1 MWRVGWMIGLFGLAG
16 CIDFDLEKVK
26 DPPVEGDGVIEADPG
41 RVDFGTLASTSPVTE
56 TVTVTSIGELPVTVS
71 TVDIAGSAAY
81 ALTWASTET
90 VLAPGDTMDVVVT
103 YTPASFDDQA
113 TLVVRSDAVEPE
125 LHVPLLGAGLYP
137 AIAVEPSSV
146 SFLSEYWEVV
156 EEEVVVTSVGTADLV
171 LSTMYVEGA
180 TWFSAEGGV
189 PVTLAPGESTP
200 LTVRYTPDVE
210 GENVAG
216 KLWLTTNTAAGFAV
230 VPLDAM
236 YGTPCVGM
244 GEAWDRGLLSAE
256 TLFDGLTLELTNR
269 SADEE
274 ICIDRWYVY
283 LATLSQDLGAGDMDA
298 DFGDAYPN
306 GSITIPPLGS
316 VQFEA
321 SQSAGEAW
329 WCMEQTQY
337 TDRNQAYTF
346 IGAYVPEPLLS
357 SMLAADQD
365 GVWDWMAANPVMIA
379 ARGTN
384 YVEVSA
390 GGGSA
395 PVTLR
400 VINMGGRA
408 STAEVRES
416 VPAGW
421 TATDFSE
428 TPARTEVGT
437 DGETV
442 HVWDVTLAARV
453 ETGLYEQTLY
463 DERSIT
469 YTLTVPPCRGRQ
481 YADPMYTSWRDTDDT
496 ARIASANP
504 LVVNCVE

>member
-1 MWRVGWMIGLFGLAG
+1 MSRVGWMIGLFGLAG
-16 CIDFDLEKVK
+16 CSDFDLKEVE
-26 DPPVEGDGVIEADPG
+26 DPPIDGDGVIEADPDL
-41 RVDFGTLASTSPVTE
+41 VDFGTLSSSGPVTE
-56 TVTVTSIGELPVTVS
+56 TVTVTSVGEIAVTVS
-71 TVDIAGSAAY
+71 SVDIAGSAAY
-81 ALTWASTET
+81 SLTWASTET
-90 VLAPGDTMDVVVT
+90 VLAPGDTMDLVVT

-146 SFLSEYWEVV
+146 SFLSELGETV

-171 LSTMYVEGA
+171 ISDMYVEGA
-180 TWFSAEGGV
+180 WFSAEGGI

-210 GENVAG
+210 GEDVAG
-216 KLWLTTNTAAGFAV
+216 KLWLTTNTAAGFAI

-236 YGTPCVGM
+236 YGKPCIGM
-244 GEAWDRGLLSAE
+244 GEAWDRGLLTAE
-256 TLFDGLTLELTNR
+256 TLFDGLTLEVANL

-274 ICIDRWYVY
+274 ICVDRWYVY
-283 LATLSQDLGAGDMDA
+283 LSSWSQDLGAGDMDA
-298 DFGDAYPN
+298 DFGDAYPT
-306 GSITIPPLGS
+306 GSITIPPMSS

-321 SQSAGEAW
+321 SAPSGEAW

-337 TDRNQAYTF
+337 TDRNQAYGF

-357 SMLAADQD
+357 SMLEANQLE
-365 GVWDWMAANPVMIA
+365 VWDWMAANAVMIA

-384 YVEVSA
+384 YVEVPT

-395 PVTLR
+395 PITLR
-400 VINMGGRA
+400 VINMGGLGA
-408 STAEVRES
+408 TAEVRES

-421 TATDFSE
+421 TASDFSE
-428 TPARTEVGT
+428 APARTEAGT
-437 DGETV
+437 DGATV
-442 HVWDVTLAARV
+442 YVWDVTLTPRV
-453 ETGLYEQTLY
+453 ETPLDVQTTY
-463 DERSIT
+463 DDHVIT
-469 YTLTVPPCRGRQ
+469 YTLDVPPCRGRQ
-481 YADPMYTSWRDTDDT
+481 YADSMYTSWRDAEGTV
-496 ARIASANP
+496 RIANANP